1 MRKIALLI
9 SFSIGLWSMLN
20 AQWTSPGN
28 GTTYT
33 LPDLVN
39 VSNGVV
45 TNTGTVFT
53 INNDITISENDVLN
67 IDDQVTRID
76 APGVLITIKGSMV
89 CNNSETNR
97 VKIYGTMTSQFS
109 MRFENASN
117 CELKHMYF
125 SDGCGIKVIESEV
138 TFDDVKFLYFT
149 RDYASAVIDIFNC
162 DPVIKNCY
170 FQDNEGAAISS
181 PANGQSSPQIL
192 NNSLD
197 ANVNGINS
205 PQINLGPGG
214 EDTIRIVGNTI
225 DDHWAQ
231 WHVGGISVAD
241 LMGVG
246 STKVLLKDNI
256 VKEGRY
262 GYNQQGATIS
272 SVIVGNQFI
281 DNYNEENPMNGGSG
295 ISIYG
300 TTVNNKAILR
310 DNVITGNLWGITAIY
325 MHDIDMGTEDDWGN
339 NEIHDNYNSGTV
351 YDLYNNSAC
360 DITAVGNSWGT
371 TSEEMIENHI
381 FHQNDDPS
389 LGLVIFIPFIGYDA
403 LNELETTAFEVWPNP
418 VSDGAF
424 NLVLDEA
431 TPSEMVIYNLNGQK
445 VMSQHIENKVNTI
458 NINALENGIYLIEV
472 KNAEKTLWKRFV
484 IE

>member
-1 MRKIALLI
+1 MRKIAFLI

-28 GTTYT
+28 GSTYT
-33 LPDLVN
+33 MPDLVEA
-39 VSNGVV
+39 SNGVV
-45 TNTGTVFT
+45 TNTGNVFA
-53 INNDITISENDVLN
+53 INADLTISENDILN
-67 IDDQVTRID
+67 IDDQVMRID
-76 APGVLITIKGSMV
+76 APGALITIKGSMV

-109 MRFENASN
+109 MRFENAIN

-231 WHVGGISVAD
+231 WHVGGISIAD

-262 GYNQQGATIS
+262 GYNQQGNTIS

-281 DNYNEENPMNGGSG
+281 DNYNEDNPMNGGSG

-325 MHDIDMGTEDDWGN
+325 LHDIDLGTEDDWGN

-360 DITAVGNSWGT
+360 DITAIGNSWGT
-371 TSEEMIENHI
+371 MSEEMIENHV

-389 LGLVIFIPFIGYDA
+389 LGLVTFIPFIGYDCM
-403 LNELETTAFEVWPNP
+403 NETEDLAFELWPNP
-418 VSDGAF
+418 SKGHFTVEGTGIMTVT
-424 NLVLDEA
+424 NTLGQTILVREINCKESIALPRGLYIVKMGRL
-431 TPSEMVIYNLNGQK
+431 TQK
-445 VMSQHIENKVNTI
+445 IVVE
-458 NINALENGIYLIEV
+458 
-472 KNAEKTLWKRFV
+472 
-484 IE
+484 

>member
-1 MRKIALLI
+1 MRKIAFLI

-28 GTTYT
+28 GSTYT
-33 LPDLVN
+33 MPDLVAA
-39 VSNGVV
+39 SNGVV
-45 TNTGTVFT
+45 TNTGNVFA
-53 INNDITISENDVLN
+53 INADLTISENDILN

-76 APGVLITIKGSMV
+76 APGALITIKGSMV

-109 MRFENASN
+109 MRFENAIN

-214 EDTIRIVGNTI
+214 EDTIRIIGNTI

-231 WHVGGISVAD
+231 WHVGGISIAD

-262 GYNQQGATIS
+262 GYNQQGNTIS

-281 DNYNEENPMNGGSG
+281 DNYNEDNPMNGGSG

-325 MHDIDMGTEDDWGN
+325 LHDIDLGTEDDWGN

-360 DITAVGNSWGT
+360 DITAIGNSWGT
-371 TSEEMIENHI
+371 MSEEMIENHI

-389 LGLVIFIPFIGYDA
+389 LGLVTFIPFIGYDDINEAEA
-403 LNELETTAFEVWPNP
+403 LEFEISPNP
-418 VSDGAF
+418 VSYSSF
-424 NLVLDEA
+424 TLSLEKA
-431 TPSEMVIYNLNGQK
+431 TPSEVIIYNVEGKMVKTQQIDNQTN
-445 VMSQHIENKVNTI
+445 VI
-458 NINALENGIYLIEV
+458 NIESLKSGVYFVVVRNTKDSIV
-472 KNAEKTLWKRFV
+472 KKFV
-484 IE
+484 VK

>member
-1 MRKIALLI
+1 MKKVTLFLALILGFI
-9 SFSIGLWSMLN
+9 PMLN

-28 GTTYT
+28 GSTYT
-33 LPDLVN
+33 MPDLVEA
-39 VSNGVV
+39 SNGVV
-45 TNTGTVFT
+45 TNTGNVFA
-53 INNDITISENDVLN
+53 INADLTISENDILN

-76 APGVLITIKGSMV
+76 ASGALITIKGSMV

-97 VKIYGTMTSQFS
+97 VKIYGTMTNQFS
-109 MRFENASN
+109 MRFENAIN

-231 WHVGGISVAD
+231 WHVGGISIAD

-272 SVIVGNQFI
+272 SVIVGNQFL
-281 DNYNEENPMNGGSG
+281 DNINEDNPMNGGSG

-325 MHDIDMGTEDDWGN
+325 LHDIDLGTEDDWGN

-360 DITAVGNSWGT
+360 DITAIGNSWGT
-371 TSEEMIENHI
+371 MSEEMIENHI

-389 LGLVIFIPFIGYDA
+389 LGLVTFIPFIGYDA
-403 LNELETTAFEVWPNP
+403 INDAETLEFEISPNP
-418 VSDGAF
+418 VSYGSF
-424 NLVLDEA
+424 TLSLEKA
-431 TPSEMVIYNLNGQK
+431 TPSEVIIYNVEGKMVKTQQIGNQTN
-445 VMSQHIENKVNTI
+445 VI
-458 NINALENGIYLIEV
+458 NIESLKSGVYFVVVRNTKDSIV
-472 KNAEKTLWKRFV
+472 KKFV
-484 IE
+484 VK

>member
-1 MRKIALLI
+1 MKKVTLILALCLGFI
-9 SFSIGLWSMLN
+9 PMLN
-20 AQWTSPGN
+20 AQWVSPGN

-33 LPDLVN
+33 MPDLVN

-53 INNDITISENDVLN
+53 INNDITISQNDILN

-76 APGVLITIKGSMV
+76 APGALITINGSMV

-109 MRFENASN
+109 MRFENATN
-117 CELKHMYF
+117 CDLKHMYF

-149 RDYASAVIDIFNC
+149 SDYASAVIDIFNC

-281 DNYNEENPMNGGSG
+281 DNFNEDNPMNGGSG

-310 DNVITGNLWGITAIY
+310 NNVITGNLWGITAIY
-325 MHDIDMGTEDDWGN
+325 LHDIDLGTEDDWGN
-339 NEIHDNYNSGTV
+339 NEIHDNFNNGTI
-351 YDLYNNSAC
+351 YDLYNNSTC
-360 DITAVGNSWGT
+360 NITAVGNSWGS
-371 TSEEMIENHI
+371 TSEEIIENHI
-381 FHQNDDPS
+381 FHQFDDPS
-389 LGLVIFIPFIGYDA
+389 LGLVTFIPFIGYDGID
-403 LNELETTAFEVWPNP
+403 ETKTMTFEVWPNP
-418 VSDGAF
+418 AKDRF
-424 NLVLDEA
+424 
-431 TPSEMVIYNLNGQK
+431 MVKGKGKMTITNVFGQILLNHEINGKESIELPQGLYFVKIDNITRK
-445 VMSQHIENKVNTI
+445 VIVE
-458 NINALENGIYLIEV
+458 
-472 KNAEKTLWKRFV
+472 
-484 IE
+484 

>member
-1 MRKIALLI
+1 ML
-9 SFSIGLWSMLN
+9 IGLVFNLN

-33 LPDLVN
+33 MPDLVAA
-39 VSNGVV
+39 SNGVV
-45 TNTGTVFT
+45 TNTGDVFT
-53 INNDITISENDVLN
+53 VNADLTISENDILN
-67 IDDQVTRID
+67 IDDQVSRID

-97 VKIYGTMTSQFS
+97 VKIYGTMTNQFS
-109 MRFENASN
+109 MRFENATN
-117 CELKHMYF
+117 CNLKHMYF
-125 SDGCGIKVIESEV
+125 SDGSGIKVIESEV

-149 RDYASAVIDIFNC
+149 RDYANAAIDIFNC

-225 DDHWAQ
+225 DDHWGQ

-246 STKVLLKDNI
+246 STKVLVKDNI
-256 VKEGRY
+256 IKEGRY

-300 TTVNNKAILR
+300 TTVNNKAVLR

-325 MHDIDMGTEDDWGN
+325 LHDIDMGTEDDWGN
-339 NEIHDNYNSGTV
+339 NQIHDNGNGGVV

-360 DITAVGNSWGT
+360 DIMAVGNNWGT
-371 TSEEMIENHI
+371 SNVRLIEDHI
-381 FHQNDDPS
+381 VHQNDDPN
-389 LGLVIFIPFIGYDA
+389 LGLVTFVPFIDVDGV
-403 LNELETTAFEVWPNP
+403 NESNTLCFEVSPNP
-418 VSDGAF
+418 VSNGHFTLTLEKAM
-424 NLVLDEA
+424 
-431 TPSEMVIYNLNGQK
+431 PSEAVIYNVNGQIIK
-445 VMSQHIENKVNTI
+445 SQYIDNSVNTI
-458 NINALENGIYLIEV
+458 NVEALESGVYFVVVQNTEGKVV
-472 KNAEKTLWKRFV
+472 KKIIIK
-484 IE
+484 

>member
-1 MRKIALLI
+1 MKKETLILALFLGLI
-9 SFSIGLWSMLN
+9 PMLN
-20 AQWTSPGN
+20 AQWVSPGN

-33 LPDLVN
+33 LPDLVTA
-39 VSNGVV
+39 SDGAV
-45 TNTGTVFT
+45 TNTGTTFS
-53 INNDITISENDVLN
+53 INSDITIAQNDVLK
-67 IDDQVTRID
+67 IDNQVTRID
-76 APGVLITIKGSMV
+76 AVGVLITINGGMV
-89 CNNSETNR
+89 CSNAAR
-97 VKIYGTMTSQFS
+97 VGIYGDMAQHQQFS
-109 MRFENASN
+109 MRFENAIN

-231 WHVGGISVAD
+231 WHVGGISIAD

-272 SVIVGNQFI
+272 SVIVGNQFL
-281 DNYNEENPMNGGSG
+281 DNINEDNPMNGGSG

-325 MHDIDMGTEDDWGN
+325 LHDIDLGTEDDWGN

-360 DITAVGNSWGT
+360 DITAIGNSWGT
-371 TSEEMIENHI
+371 MSEEMIENHI

-389 LGLVIFIPFIGYDA
+389 LGLVTFIPFIGYDCMNETEA
-403 LNELETTAFEVWPNP
+403 LAFELWPNP
-418 VSDGAF
+418 SKGHFTVEGTGIMTVT
-424 NLVLDEA
+424 NTLGQTILVRE
-431 TPSEMVIYNLNGQK
+431 
-445 VMSQHIENKVNTI
+445 I
-458 NINALENGIYLIEV
+458 NCKESIALPRGLYIV
-472 KNAEKTLWKRFV
+472 KLGRLTRKIVVE
-484 IE
+484 

>member
-1 MRKIALLI
+1 MKRVTLILAL
-9 SFSIGLWSMLN
+9 FIGFIPMLN

-33 LPDLVN
+33 MPDLVAA
-39 VSNGVV
+39 SNGVV
-45 TNTGTVFT
+45 TNTGNVFA
-53 INNDITISENDVLN
+53 INADLTISENDILN

-76 APGVLITIKGSMV
+76 APGSLITIKGSMV

-109 MRFENASN
+109 MRFENAIN

-246 STKVLLKDNI
+246 STKVLLKGNI

-281 DNYNEENPMNGGSG
+281 DNYNEDNPMNGGSG

-325 MHDIDMGTEDDWGN
+325 LHDIDLGTEDDWGN

-371 TSEEMIENHI
+371 TNEEMIENHI

-389 LGLVIFIPFIGYDA
+389 LGLVTFIPFIGYDA
-403 LNELETTAFEVWPNP
+403 LNELDTTAFEVWPNP
-418 VSDGAF
+418 IFDGSFTLTLEKAIS
-424 NLVLDEA
+424 
-431 TPSEMVIYNLNGQK
+431 SELVIYNVNGQIVK
-445 VMSQHIENKVNTI
+445 SQKIDNQTNV
-458 NINALENGIYLIEV
+458 
-472 KNAEKTLWKRFV
+472 R
-484 IE
+484 

>member
-1 MRKIALLI
+1 MKKVTLI
-9 SFSIGLWSMLN
+9 LTLFFGFFPMLN

-33 LPDLVN
+33 MPDLVEA
-39 VSNGVV
+39 SNGVV
-45 TNTGTVFT
+45 TNIGNVFA
-53 INNDITISENDVLN
+53 INADLTISENDILN

-76 APGVLITIKGSMV
+76 APGALITIKGSMV

-97 VKIYGTMTSQFS
+97 VKFYGTMTSQFS
-109 MRFENASN
+109 MRFENAIN

-162 DPVIKNCY
+162 DPMIKNCY

-281 DNYNEENPMNGGSG
+281 DNYNEDNRKNNDDFRTDSWSG
-295 ISIYG
+295 
-300 TTVNNKAILR
+300 R
-310 DNVITGNLWGITAIY
+310 
-325 MHDIDMGTEDDWGN
+325 N
-339 NEIHDNYNSGTV
+339 NE
-351 YDLYNNSAC
+351 C
-360 DITAVGNSWGT
+360 RTARHSIVHGW
-371 TSEEMIENHI
+371 
-381 FHQNDDPS
+381 
-389 LGLVIFIPFIGYDA
+389 
-403 LNELETTAFEVWPNP
+403 
-418 VSDGAF
+418 
-424 NLVLDEA
+424 
-431 TPSEMVIYNLNGQK
+431 
-445 VMSQHIENKVNTI
+445 
-458 NINALENGIYLIEV
+458 
-472 KNAEKTLWKRFV
+472 
-484 IE
+484 

>member
-1 MRKIALLI
+1 MRKIAFLI

-28 GTTYT
+28 GSSYT
-33 LPDLVN
+33 MPDLVEA
-39 VSNGVV
+39 SNGVV
-45 TNTGTVFT
+45 TNTGNVFA
-53 INNDITISENDVLN
+53 INADLTISENDILN

-76 APGVLITIKGSMV
+76 APGALITIKGSMV

-109 MRFENASN
+109 MRFENAIN

-205 PQINLGPGG
+205 PQIILGPGG

-231 WHVGGISVAD
+231 WHVGGISIAD

-272 SVIVGNQFI
+272 SVIVGNQFL
-281 DNYNEENPMNGGSG
+281 DNINEDNPMNGGSG

-325 MHDIDMGTEDDWGN
+325 LHDIDLGTEDDWGN

-360 DITAVGNSWGT
+360 DITAIGNSWGT
-371 TSEEMIENHI
+371 MSEEMIENHI

-389 LGLVIFIPFIGYDA
+389 LGLVTFIPFIGYDA
-403 LNELETTAFEVWPNP
+403 INDAEALEFEISPNP
-418 VSDGAF
+418 VSYGSF
-424 NLVLDEA
+424 TLSLEKA
-431 TPSEMVIYNLNGQK
+431 TPSEVIIYNVEGKMVKTQQIDNQTN
-445 VMSQHIENKVNTI
+445 VI
-458 NINALENGIYLIEV
+458 NIESLKSGVYFVVVRNTKNSIV
-472 KNAEKTLWKRFV
+472 KKFV
-484 IE
+484 VK